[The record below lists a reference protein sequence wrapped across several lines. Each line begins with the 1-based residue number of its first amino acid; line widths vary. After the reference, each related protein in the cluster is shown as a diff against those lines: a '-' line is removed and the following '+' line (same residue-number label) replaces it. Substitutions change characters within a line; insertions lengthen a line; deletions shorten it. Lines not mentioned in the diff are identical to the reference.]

1 MSLYTRRL
9 IQLDFEM
16 YGETDAYG
24 KRHFIEPDFGVIYL
38 VILLRIYEFITQTFI
53 YIRLLQVHAIAGGD
67 CWNPELFRQQF
78 TGPHLKY
85 NVSKCE
91 NVRVQILLSYISVL
105 CLTDG
110 YMVTADSCFPMRY

>member
-16 YGETDAYG
+16 YMETNAYG
-24 KRHFIEPDFGVIYL
+24 KPHFIEPDFGVSYL

-91 NVRVQILLSYISVL
+91 IVSVVQIQVHFFANL
-105 CLTDG
+105 D
-110 YMVTADSCFPMRY
+110 